1 MDMYQSQLDD
11 EKEKTKKLIKIIA
24 IVLAVL
30 FVMSICILFYIAYL
44 QKKQFKLYIDGSKIN
59 LTSDMVM
66 VKEDDI
72 YVSINDIVGKIGY
85 TMNNGEYK
93 EQYSEDS
100 TKCHLTNKYEAAS
113 YIEGSN
119 EIYKTILTNKTS
131 EEEYEYFTIDKP
143 VFLENNRLYTSYS

>member
-72 YVSINDIVGKIGY
+72 YVSINDIVGKVQ
-85 TMNNGEYK
+85 MN
-93 EQYSEDS
+93 
-100 TKCHLTNKYEAAS
+100 
-113 YIEGSN
+113 
-119 EIYKTILTNKTS
+119 
-131 EEEYEYFTIDKP
+131 
-143 VFLENNRLYTSYS
+143 